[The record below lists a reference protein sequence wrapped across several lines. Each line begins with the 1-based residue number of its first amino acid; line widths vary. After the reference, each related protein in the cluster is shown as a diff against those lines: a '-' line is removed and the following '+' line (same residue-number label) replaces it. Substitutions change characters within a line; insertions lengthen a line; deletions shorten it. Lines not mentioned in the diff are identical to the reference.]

1 MLIYVSCISLIL
13 FLNYLACVKSNIKYN
28 SLGEKYQHP
37 NMIFFTLT
45 ILAMLLLYSL
55 RGWTGTDTG
64 IYNSS
69 FKIMSHTSLKNIYLY
84 SHDWLFYV
92 LQWFNYRIFSGNL
105 ICNNMVIGAI
115 VYIPILITYVK
126 YSGNYKL
133 ALMFYIITSSFF
145 FAFNGQRQA
154 VAMSIIFAGYPL
166 LVNKKYI
173 PYTLIILFA
182 YNFHSTAL
190 LMIPIM
196 FLLTRKTNSK
206 VFIFTTLIM
215 TISSI
220 FLWQLWD
227 SMFELLG
234 MLGQER
240 LVDEY
245 SGITAED
252 APGANILRL
261 LVTVAPAAMGII
273 FYNKLESKN
282 NNFHLLLNNAI
293 LGSVFMLAA
302 TRTWYFA
309 RLTTYFSYT
318 TPILLIELSKVFNK
332 RSKKIYYIC
341 IAMLFII
348 YLYFYLRMDS
358 NLLPYNFNFKRS
370 FY

>member
-1 MLIYVSCISLIL
+1 M
-13 FLNYLACVKSNIKYN
+13 
-28 SLGEKYQHP
+28 
-37 NMIFFTLT
+37 T
-45 ILAMLLLYSL
+45 ILIILLLYSL

-64 IYNSS
+64 LYNSS
-69 FKIMSHTSLKNIYLY
+69 YRNMWRISLKDIYND

-92 LQWFNYRIFSGNL
+92 LQWVNYHIFSGSL
-105 ICNNMVIGAI
+105 ICNNVVIGAI

-126 YSGNYKL
+126 YSGNYRI
-133 ALMFYIITSSFF
+133 ALLFYIITSSFF

-154 VAMSIIFAGYPL
+154 IAMSIIFAGYPL
-166 LVNKKYI
+166 LINKKYI
-173 PYTLIILFA
+173 TYSILVLFA

-196 FLLTRKTNSK
+196 FLLTSKTNSK
-206 VFIFTTLIM
+206 VFIITTLIM
-215 TISSI
+215 TVSSI
-220 FLWQLWD
+220 YLWQIWD
-227 SMFELLG
+227 SLFELLG

-261 LVTVAPAAMGII
+261 LVTVAPAIMGII
-273 FYNKLESKN
+273 FYGLLESKN
-282 NNFHLLLNNAI
+282 NNFHILLNNAI

-309 RLTTYFSYT
+309 RLTTYFAYT

-341 IAMLFII
+341 ISALFVI
-348 YLYFYLRMDS
+348 YLYFYLHMDS